1 MLKQG
6 LLKSI
11 QSTGLTDMKL
21 CGRLYLGLGKL
32 STRTPN
38 LFSSDVYLLS
48 LLFSM
53 LEQED
58 RELITDLKE
67 GLFLMTGAYKSVLGT
82 QDEQTLEELLLKYI
96 NKADA
101 SPCASVALR

>member
-11 QSTGLTDMKL
+11 QSTGTSDLKM

-32 STRTPN
+32 STRCPD

-53 LEQED
+53 LEQ
-58 RELITDLKE
+58 
-67 GLFLMTGAYKSVLGT
+67 VP
-82 QDEQTLEELLLKYI
+82 
-96 NKADA
+96 
-101 SPCASVALR
+101 PC